1 MSQAIKTLLVR
12 YEQLLNATDSP
23 EPDWVNHYND
33 LRLVDACQDKI
44 LLNSTQPDHPFQ
56 LGIVG
61 PTQAGKSTLVNVLTG
76 HDAAGVSA
84 RAGYTVHAQGFGV
97 DLEEHQL
104 QPICSVLE
112 PMVRVTPEALRR
124 EELNT
129 YLLEPIQSGDSALIR
144 QAVVWDSPDFDSIEA
159 HGYRG
164 AVLDTVALSDA
175 LILVVSKDKYG
186 DRSVWDMLRL
196 MLPLD
201 KPITVLINKLNEHD
215 KATVLTSFEE
225 RFKDTFPNE
234 TPATL
239 VALPYTEDQRPFTP
253 IELQGL
259 TDAVQHSE
267 NHHERQRLQPAV
279 NHFINQHWERWIK
292 PAIQEQ
298 SAEQL
303 WQAAVHKAIDRAFE
317 QYQSRYL
324 NDESRNDT
332 FNRALAELLTL
343 LEIPGIAATLQKTR
357 EVVTWPVRTLFGFGV
372 NAIKAKTQQAPPADI
387 EQDVL
392 SSLRAHVVTELQG
405 IALDAQQEY
414 PEQARWWQALSQ
426 ELRNDRDTI
435 ANHFD
440 SSALAYQQAFEPRI
454 EEAAAKLYQ
463 QLETQPTLLNSLR
476 AARVT
481 GDAAAVALAVK
492 SGGLAATDLLV
503 APAMLSVTT
512 LLTES
517 ALGRY
522 MNSVKAELKR
532 EQGAVVQAELFQGVL
547 GTALLSAPN
556 TMDRTQLLG
565 IDPTSLDDP
574 MSTSQPVPNDT

>member
-1 MSQAIKTLLVR
+1 M
-12 YEQLLNATDSP
+12 
-23 EPDWVNHYND
+23 
-33 LRLVDACQDKI
+33 
-44 LLNSTQPDHPFQ
+44 
-56 LGIVG
+56 
-61 PTQAGKSTLVNVLTG
+61 
-76 HDAAGVSA
+76 
-84 RAGYTVHAQGFGV
+84 HAQGFGV
-97 DLEEHQL
+97 NLEEHQL
-104 QPICSVLE
+104 QPIASVLE
-112 PMVRVTPEALRR
+112 PMVRVSPEALRR
-124 EELNT
+124 ETLNI
-129 YLLEPIQSGDSALIR
+129 YLLEPIQAGDAALIE
-144 QAVVWDSPDFDSIEA
+144 QTVVWDSPDFDSIEA

-164 AVLDTVALSDA
+164 AVLDTLALSDA

-215 KATVLTSFEE
+215 KSTVLTSFEQ
-225 RFKDTFPNE
+225 RFNETFPNE
-234 TPATL
+234 SPVSL
-239 VALPYTEDQRPFTP
+239 VALPYTENQRPFTP
-253 IELQGL
+253 TELQRL
-259 TDAVQHSE
+259 AEAVQHSE
-267 NHHERQRLQPAV
+267 HQHERHRLQPAV
-279 NHFINQHWERWIK
+279 TRFIDQHWDRWIK
-292 PAIQEQ
+292 PAIHEQ

-303 WQAAVHKAIDRAFE
+303 WQASVNKAIDNAFE
-317 QYQSRYL
+317 QYQLRYL

-372 NAIKAKTQQAPPADI
+372 NAIRAKTQQAPPADI

-392 SSLRAHVVTELQG
+392 NSLRAHVITELQG
-405 IALDAQQEY
+405 VALDAQQEY
-414 PEQARWWQALSQ
+414 PEQNRWWQALSQ
-426 ELRNDRDTI
+426 ELRNNRDAISEEFEGST
-435 ANHFD
+435 
-440 SSALAYQQAFEPRI
+440 LAYQQAFEPRI

-463 QLETQPTLLNSLR
+463 QLETQPALLNSLR

-532 EQGAVVQAELFQGVL
+532 EQGAVVHSNIFQGVL
-547 GTALLSAPN
+547 GAALLSAPN
-556 TMDRTQLLG
+556 TMDRSQLLG
-565 IDPTSLDDP
+565 IDPASLD
-574 MSTSQPVPNDT
+574 VPASSH